1 MKEDTRWMLAAGT
14 GLVLLSSALYAAH
27 YLLFHDLHHI
37 MVFGLHELAFVPLE
51 VLVVTL
57 IIDRMLES
65 REKERR
71 REKLN
76 MVIGTFF
83 SSAGT
88 PLLGMLV
95 QADPCIGSLRERL
108 VVRDSWKK
116 DTFSSVKEI
125 LGKYDC
131 GVEIDRVDLGAV
143 RDFLTKNQDF
153 LLRLEENP
161 MIFEHESFTDLILAI
176 SHLAEELKARKN
188 LSTLPG
194 DDTSH
199 LAIDLRRV
207 YSRLIPEW
215 LRYMEY
221 LQGQY
226 PYLFHLAMRTNPFD
240 PAASVVIGSAAQPP
254 DFS

>member
-1 MKEDTRWMLAAGT
+1 MKEDTRWLLTVGT
-14 GLVLLSSALYAAH
+14 GLVLLSLALYITH

-65 REKERR
+65 RERERR
-71 REKLN
+71 KEKLN

-83 SSAGT
+83 STAGT
-88 PLLGMLV
+88 PLLRMLV
-95 QADPCIGSLRERL
+95 QADPCIGTLRESL
-108 VVRDSWKK
+108 VIRDSWKK
-116 DTFSSVKEI
+116 ENFTAVKEM
-125 LGKYDC
+125 LGVYEC

-143 RDFLTKNQDF
+143 RDFLMKNQDF

-176 SHLAEELKARKN
+176 SHLAEELKARES
-188 LSTLPG
+188 LEGLPK
-194 DDTSH
+194 DDTAH
-199 LAIDLRRV
+199 LAIDLKRV

-215 LRYMEY
+215 VRYMEY
-221 LQGQY
+221 LQGHY
-226 PYLFHLAMRTNPFD
+226 PYLFHLAMRRNPFD
-240 PAASVVIGSAAQPP
+240 SQASVVIGKTV
-254 DFS
+254 